1 LGTCFFYVPA
11 LVKLLVMKKLNDI
24 HTFLVLGAGT
34 LGLRVALQA
43 ALSGFNTHVY
53 EISEK
58 AIQQAKV
65 FQAQILEGLV
75 KNQIITRADADAAI
89 GRMMFT
95 MDKKEACLNVDFVN
109 ESVTENLDLK
119 RKVWQEFSEL
129 LPEDCILTT
138 NTSYLLPSQLTGV
151 IKNPSRFC
159 SFHFHDVFLANVVDI
174 MPHKDTAPEMVDL
187 LYHMGY
193 RLHQIPVLVNK
204 EWPGYIF
211 NHMLAAL
218 MGAAFRL
225 ATQGVASVQD
235 IDRSWMGN
243 FHMPSGPF
251 GIMDTIG
258 LDTVYHVT
266 ANMAAPG
273 HEATLAFLKP
283 YIDAGHLGV
292 KSGKGFYSYP
302 KPAYRSPDFL
312 KSATS

>member
-1 LGTCFFYVPA
+1 
-11 LVKLLVMKKLNDI
+11 MKKIQDI

-43 ALSGFNTHVY
+43 SLSGFNTRVY

-58 AIQQAKV
+58 AID
-65 FQAQILEGLV
+65 QAQFFQNQSLTSLV
-75 KNQIITRADADAAI
+75 KNQTIT
-89 GRMMFT
+89 
-95 MDKKEACLNVDFVN
+95 KKEAEDAIKRISFTMNKSEACLQVDFVN
-109 ESVTENLDLK
+109 ESVTENLELK
-119 RKVWQEFSEL
+119 RKVWSEFSEL
-129 LPEDCILTT
+129 LPNDCILTT
-138 NTSYLLPSQLTGV
+138 NTSYLLPSQIADV
-151 IKNPSRFC
+151 IPNPSRFC

-174 MPHKDTAPEMVDL
+174 MPHQSTAPELVDL

-193 RLHQIPVLVNK
+193 RLNQIPVLVK
-204 EWPGYIF
+204 REWPGYIF

-225 ATQGVASVQD
+225 VTQGVASVED
-235 IDRSWMGN
+235 VDRSWMGN

-283 YIDAGHLGV
+283 YMDAGHLGV
-292 KSGKGFYSYP
+292 KTGKGFYSYP

-312 KSATS
+312 KAATS

>member
-1 LGTCFFYVPA
+1 
-11 LVKLLVMKKLNDI
+11 MKKLNDI
-24 HTFLVLGAGT
+24 QTILVLGAGT

-43 ALSGFNTHVY
+43 ALSGFSTRVY
-53 EISEK
+53 EISDK

-65 FQAQILEGLV
+65 FQKQILEGLI
-75 KNQIITRADADAAI
+75 KNQLITRAEADAAI
-89 GRMMFT
+89 HRIAFT
-95 MDKKEACLNVDFVN
+95 MDKNEACLHVDFVN
-109 ESVTENLDLK
+109 ESVTENLELK
-119 RKVWQEFSEL
+119 KQVWAEFSEL

-138 NTSYLLPSQLTGV
+138 NTSYLLPSQLTEV

-174 MPHKDTAPEMVDL
+174 MPHKSTSPELVDL
-187 LYHMGY
+187 LYHMGF
-193 RLHQIPVLVNK
+193 RLNQIPVLVK
-204 EWPGYIF
+204 REWPGYIF

-225 ATQGVASVQD
+225 TTQGVASVED
-235 IDRSWMGN
+235 VDRSWMGN

-283 YIDAGHLGV
+283 YVDAGHLGV
-292 KSGKGFYSYP
+292 KSGKGFYTYP
-302 KPAYRSPDFL
+302 KPAYRDPNFL